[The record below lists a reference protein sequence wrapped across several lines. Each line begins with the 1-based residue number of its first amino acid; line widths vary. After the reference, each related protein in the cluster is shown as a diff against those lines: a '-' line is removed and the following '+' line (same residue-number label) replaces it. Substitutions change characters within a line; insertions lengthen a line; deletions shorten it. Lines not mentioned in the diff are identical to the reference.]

1 MEQVITVNTQ
11 SQFNRV
17 VHILSKKG
25 YNPLPPNVYLAYA
38 PDVYIAISQN
48 HKTTLFFGSTSGFH
62 FSGYEL
68 DGIVVSYEDFIKS
81 HPMTQAIATKLFTA
95 KVTKDLQKDNV
106 NHPNHYNSYSREV
119 IDTLQGSMTPDEF
132 KGYLKGNIMKYVTRY
147 QFKNGVEDLK
157 KAKWYI
163 EKLTEVVDD
172 EI

>member
-1 MEQVITVNTQ
+1 MEQVITVKTQ
-11 SQFNRV
+11 KQYDRV
-17 VHILSKKG
+17 VALSLKDGHKPFIG
-25 YNPLPPNVYLAYA
+25 NVFEKYGKDTYIHTYEGTPLLY
-38 PDVYIAISQN
+38 
-48 HKTTLFFGSTSGFH
+48 
-62 FSGYEL
+62 SGYTKSDLFNDYLEE
-68 DGIVVSYEDFIKS
+68 GIVISYEDFIRYHS
-81 HPMTQAIATKLFTA
+81 MTQEIASRLVRATN
-95 KVTKDLQKDNV
+95 DEQNDNV

-163 EKLTEVVDD
+163 EKLTEVVND

>member
-1 MEQVITVNTQ
+1 MGQVITVETQ
-11 SQFNRV
+11 KQYDRVVALLVKEGHLAFYNNGFNRYKEDTYI
-17 VHILSKKG
+17 HALDEPNQLYFG
-25 YNPLPPNVYLAYA
+25 YTESDLFDDYL
-38 PDVYIAISQN
+38 
-48 HKTTLFFGSTSGFH
+48 
-62 FSGYEL
+62 E
-68 DGIVVSYEDFIKS
+68 DGLVISYEDFIRY
-81 HPMTQAIATKLFTA
+81 HPMTQEIASRLVRATN
-95 KVTKDLQKDNV
+95 DEQKDNV

-157 KAKWYI
+157 KAKWYV

>member
-1 MEQVITVNTQ
+1 MDKVITVETQKQYDRVEALLVKDGHKGFSDNWFINNLEDTYIHAHDKPSQLGFGNTGTDL
-11 SQFNRV
+11 FDD
-17 VHILSKKG
+17 
-25 YNPLPPNVYLAYA
+25 YL
-38 PDVYIAISQN
+38 
-48 HKTTLFFGSTSGFH
+48 
-62 FSGYEL
+62 E
-68 DGIVVSYEDFIKS
+68 DGLVISYEDFIIY
-81 HPMTQAIATKLFTA
+81 HPMTQEIRSKLVRATNDEQT
-95 KVTKDLQKDNV
+95 DNV

-132 KGYLKGNIMKYVTRY
+132 KGYLKGNILKYITRY

>member
-1 MEQVITVNTQ
+1 MEQVITVETQ
-11 SQFNRV
+11 KQYDRV
-17 VHILSKKG
+17 VALLVKDGHEPFIGNNFKEYG
-25 YNPLPPNVYLAYA
+25 E
-38 PDVYIAISQN
+38 DTYI
-48 HKTTLFFGSTSGFH
+48 HTYEDTLELFFGGTGNDLFDD
-62 FSGYEL
+62 YLE
-68 DGIVVSYEDFIKS
+68 DGLVISYEDFIIY
-81 HPMTQAIATKLFTA
+81 HPMTQEIRSKLSRATN
-95 KVTKDLQKDNV
+95 DEQKDNV

>member
-1 MEQVITVNTQ
+1 MEQVITVETQ
-11 SQFNRV
+11 KQYDRV
-17 VHILSKKG
+17 VALLVKDGHEPFIGNNFGKYG
-25 YNPLPPNVYLAYA
+25 E
-38 PDVYIAISQN
+38 DTYIHTYEDISI
-48 HKTTLFFGSTSGFH
+48 LFFGRTENDLFDD
-62 FSGYEL
+62 YLE
-68 DGIVVSYEDFIKS
+68 DGLVISYKDFIKY
-81 HPMTQAIATKLFTA
+81 HPMTQEIASKLTRA
-95 KVTKDLQKDNV
+95 TNDEQTDNV

-157 KAKWYI
+157 KAEWYL